1 MPRYTADQRAAI
13 AAEYD
18 GYANGLE
25 NAAKDLAAQG
35 HDIAAGIQRDTAQ
48 GLREI
53 ADAARESSAALNR
66 SDY

>member
-1 MPRYTADQRAAI
+1 MAKYTADQRAAI

-18 GYANGLE
+18 GYASGLE
-25 NAAKDLAAQG
+25 NVAADLASQG

-66 SDY
+66 SGY

>member
-1 MPRYTADQRAAI
+1 MPKYTADQRERI

-25 NAAKDLAAQG
+25 RVAADLASQG
-35 HDIAAGIQRDTAQ
+35 HDIAAGIQRDSAQ
-48 GLREI
+48 NLREI
-53 ADAARESSAALNR
+53 ADAARESSDALNR

>member
-1 MPRYTADQRAAI
+1 MARYTAEQRSAI
-13 AAEYD
+13 AAECD

-25 NAAKDLAAQG
+25 NVAKDLESQGYDVAA
-35 HDIAAGIQRDTAQ
+35 DIQRGTAQ